1 MAQADKIEVAGLL
14 ARLAEAQHQAEL
26 GELNPAELPGL
37 LRARRIVREIADW
50 PVEADSDR

>member
-1 MAQADKIEVAGLL
+1 MAQADEIEVAGLL

-37 LRARRIVREIADW
+37 LRAQRIVREIADW